1 MDKITDEYIQKLVN
15 DHKKKL
21 QYHRDRYNNIRK
33 HDETFMKKNRDR
45 AKVHYDNN
53 KEKKKEYYESNKALM
68 NAKASYKYY
77 LKNDKVDKFKE
88 KYNDRYELLLNS
100 GFITQPAHHHHHQP
114 QPSQPVEAEV

>member
-1 MDKITDEYIQKLVN
+1 MDKITDEYIQKLVT

-21 QYHRDRYNNIRK
+21 QYHRDRYNTIRK

-45 AKVHYDNN
+45 AKVHYENN
-53 KEKKKEYYESNKALM
+53 KEKKKEYYESNKVLM

-88 KYNDRYELLLNS
+88 KYNDRYELLINS
-100 GFITQPAHHHHHQP
+100 GFITQPAHHHHPP
-114 QPSQPVEAEV
+114 QPSQPAEV